1 MIIVWLAILG
11 ATIVAGLMAALAWF
25 LARKKKPLPRELA
38 LWAARLWVFNLIFD
52 LAILYFFMP
61 AITGPYWGGQWL
73 FWPLL
78 LTGLFALLGT
88 NVRSIRA
95 AIDSFTEQLNRG
107 EVGVRFERGRP
118 RLRRERTVDAS
129 GTRAGVPSTAGV
141 AGVVAIALVLVLSL
155 VGNAVITAATT
166 WTDANTKA
174 LAAIPN
180 IVTQSNTDTLPPTNI
195 NHIVLVN
202 QGVAAYLG
210 QQVLASGGQNLG
222 SQYHTDQGDY
232 TLQSVGGHLYWIAPL
247 IYNNVWANL
256 GNWQSPGF
264 VVVDAED
271 PNAAAKLMTGYHIR
285 YLPDAL
291 LNQDLLRH
299 VYLSG
304 YTNGNLADPTLEVND
319 KWQPYYTVS
328 LMVPS
333 RGFTGQVVRQVLL
346 VDAQSGKITPYAI
359 GKVPSWVDRV
369 IPSDAV
375 TDYLTWWGKWKSA
388 PWFNPSGAHQQV
400 PAGSMELVYNSADQ
414 CVWLQPM
421 TSNSSGDQSST
432 GVVLFD
438 TRDMTGHF
446 YPLSGI
452 GVSDTVANTLTS
464 NPANIQHYG
473 VGSAQLYQIY
483 NVPTWVATFTHEVDG
498 GEIFE
503 AVGIVDAQHLSGAN
517 VIMAPTKAQALA
529 QYAQW
534 LADHNV
540 QGSGTAPSG
549 TETTVSGT
557 VQRINATTQNG
568 TTVYYMLI
576 NGQSRIFEAPLSLSP
591 ELPLVQP
598 GDQVQGTY
606 LDTGLTTVTLDS
618 FTDQS
623 IHVAGSATPTAG
635 T

>member
-11 ATIVAGLMAALAWF
+11 ATIVAGVMAALVW
-25 LARKKKPLPRELA
+25 LTARKNKPLPQVLL
-38 LWAARLWVFNLIFD
+38 LWAVRLWVFNFVFD
-52 LAILYFFMP
+52 LAILYLFSP

-78 LTGLFALLGT
+78 LTGAFALLGG
-88 NVRSIRA
+88 NVRSFRSA
-95 AIDSFTEQLNRG
+95 LDSLTEQLNSG
-107 EVGVRFERGRP
+107 DIGGRP
-118 RLRRERTVDAS
+118 RDRQRRGRTVDAARA
-129 GTRAGVPSTAGV
+129 RAGVPSTAGV
-141 AGVVAIALVLVLSL
+141 AGLIAMALVVVLSL
-155 VGNAVITAATT
+155 AGNAIITAATT
-166 WTDANTKA
+166 WTDTNTKA

-180 IVTQSNTDTLPPTNI
+180 IIEQKSSDPLPPTDI

-210 QQVLASGGQNLG
+210 QQVLAAGGQNLG
-222 SQYHTDQGDY
+222 SQYHTDEGDY
-232 TLQSVGGHLYWIAPL
+232 TLQSVDHHLYWVAPL

-256 GNWQSPGF
+256 GTWQSPGF

-271 PNAAAKLMTGYHIR
+271 PNTSAKLMTGYHIR

-304 YTNGNLADPTLEVND
+304 YTTGNLTDPTLEVND
-319 KWQPYYTVS
+319 QWQPYYTIS

-333 RGFTGQVVRQVLL
+333 RGFTGEVVRKVLL
-346 VDAQSGKITPYAI
+346 VNAQSGKIAAYAP
-359 GKVPSWVDRV
+359 GTVPGWVDR
-369 IPSDAV
+369 IMPSDAV
-375 TDYLTWWGKWKSA
+375 TDYLTWWGQWKFA

-400 PAGSMELVYNSADQ
+400 PAGSMELVYNSVDQ

-421 TSNSSGDQSST
+421 TSSSSGDRSST

-446 YPLSGI
+446 YPLTGL

-473 VGSAQLYQIY
+473 VGSLQLYQIY
-483 NVPTWVATFTHEVDG
+483 GEPTWVATFTHNVDG

-503 AVGIVDAQHLSGAN
+503 AVGIVDARHLSGAN
-517 VIMAPTKAQALA
+517 VIMAPSKAQAMA

-540 QGSGTAPSG
+540 QGNGVAPSG

-557 VQRINATTQNG
+557 VERISSAMQNG
-568 TTVYYMLI
+568 TTVYYLLI

-591 ELPLVQP
+591 ELPLVQA
-598 GDQVQGTY
+598 GDQIQGTY
-606 LDTGLTTVTLDS
+606 LDTGLATVTLDS
-618 FTDQS
+618 FTDLD
-623 IHVAGSATPTAG
+623 IHVSGSATPTPS
-635 T
+635 